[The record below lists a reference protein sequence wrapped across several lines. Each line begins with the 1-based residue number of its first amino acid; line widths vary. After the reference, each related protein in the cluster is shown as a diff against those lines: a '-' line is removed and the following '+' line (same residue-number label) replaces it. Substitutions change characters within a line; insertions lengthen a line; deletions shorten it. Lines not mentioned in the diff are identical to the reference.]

1 MIQFRVLVAAL
12 FVGIIGYTIMVVSN
26 YGWNLIPA
34 YISAIA
40 EVSWQG
46 QFTVDFSFYLLLSAV
61 WITWRHRYSPLG
73 FTLGGLALIGGMM
86 FFAPYLL
93 VASIRARGE
102 ITPFLLGSEQS
113 DHHQRA
119 NVVGA

>member
-1 MIQFRVLVAAL
+1 MVQFRVLVTVL

-26 YGWNLIPA
+26 YGWNFFPT

-40 EVSWQG
+40 EGSWQG

-73 FTLGGLALIGGMM
+73 FAMGGLALIGGMM

-93 VASIRARGE
+93 LASIRARGE
-102 ITPFLLGSEQS
+102 ITPFLLGSDQAA
-113 DHHQRA
+113 HHQQA
-119 NVVGA
+119 QAVGA